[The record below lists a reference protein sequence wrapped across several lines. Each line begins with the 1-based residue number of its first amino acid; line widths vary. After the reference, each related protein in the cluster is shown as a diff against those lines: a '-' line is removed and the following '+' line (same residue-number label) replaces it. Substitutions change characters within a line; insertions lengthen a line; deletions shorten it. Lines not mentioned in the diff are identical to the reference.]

1 MSLGAALALLAAA
14 LLLAGLGLSLLGLR
28 ALLAQR
34 PLRAWVISARPH
46 GQNIVLRLARPWPL
60 PRYQAGQALA
70 LGHPQGAWRR
80 YSLAARWRNPFV
92 YELAIKRE
100 PGGLVSNWAA
110 DLKPG
115 QRLRLKAPA
124 GDFLLPPRQAGEWLL
139 LAGGI
144 GITPL
149 RAMLQHWW
157 AGPRRAP
164 LTLVWSVRSLADL
177 LDYHAKFE
185 ALAAREPRLRYI
197 PLLTGDAPDWRGE
210 RGRVT
215 ATRLRAWQQT
225 DQPAGLWMCAST
237 ALMQSLRAQLLEQ
250 GWDAERI
257 HFEAFGAGANADGA
271 RYQVRLGEQ
280 ELSFQGQPSLLAALQ
295 QAGVAVDSD
304 CRNGSCGACV
314 LRLQS
319 GQLRQT
325 LVPEC
330 RLAPGQLLACCCV
343 PASDLVLLR

>member
-1 MSLGAALALLAAA
+1 MLALLAAA
-14 LLLAGLGLSLLGLR
+14 LLLVGLGLSLLGLR
-28 ALLAQR
+28 AVLAQR
-34 PLRAWVISARPH
+34 PLRAWVIGARPH

-124 GDFLLPPRQAGEWLL
+124 GDFLLPQRQKGEWLL

-144 GITPL
+144 GITPM

-164 LTLVWSVRSLADL
+164 LTLVWSVRSLEDL
-177 LDYHAKFE
+177 LDYHAEFQ
-185 ALAAREPRLRYI
+185 ALAAREPRLRYL
-197 PLLTGDAPDWRGE
+197 PLLTGDHANWSGE

-215 ATRLRAWQQT
+215 AARLRAWQQSA
-225 DQPAGLWMCAST
+225 QPAGLWMCASA
-237 ALMQSLRAQLLEQ
+237 ALMQGLRAQLIEQ
-250 GWDAERI
+250 GWDEDRI
-257 HFEAFGAGANADGA
+257 HFEAFGAGANGDLTQYRIELQPQG
-271 RYQVRLGEQ
+271 RLIN
-280 ELSFQGQPSLLAALQ
+280 FQGQPSLLVALQ
-295 QAGVAVDSD
+295 QGGVPVQSD

-314 LRLQS
+314 LGLRAGRVRELLQPEFRAPA
-319 GQLRQT
+319 GQI
-325 LVPEC
+325 
-330 RLAPGQLLACCCV
+330 LACACA
-343 PASDLVLLR
+343 PASDLVLSCSA